1 MYANRSADVSKWR
14 LSNYCKIPNKSTEW
28 YVQKTFDQR
37 GTETQLENRSLSK
50 WVMEYNPANKSK
62 GIKVERDGK

>member
-1 MYANRSADVSKWR
+1 MYENGRAVVNKWR
-14 LSNYCKIPNKSTEW
+14 LSNYRRIPNKSTEW

-50 WVMEYNPANKSK
+50 WVMEYNPENKSK
-62 GIKVERDGK
+62 RIKVERDGK